1 MYHVTAT
8 AATPARL
15 ASGAGVYPA
24 TMPRWCVLVAAFLL
38 GVAAADGV
46 PPGGR
51 PIVLRITGRLAPTR
65 AAATGTIAALA
76 LEVRGEPTP
85 VRRWLGVTDA
95 RTLPRGDPIAG
106 QDLVQALLP
115 LGGRL
120 RISGPPPLLAR
131 LRRAP
136 VGSEVTLEGMGF
148 SGDRN
153 LLLTRVD
160 VTPPPAPP

>member
-1 MYHVTAT
+1 MYHVPAGV
-8 AATPARL
+8 ATPARL
-15 ASGAGVYPA
+15 VSDAGVYRA
-24 TMPRWCVLVAAFLL
+24 MMPHWGVLVAGLLL
-38 GVAAADGV
+38 GVVPAGGV

-51 PIVLRITGRLAPTR
+51 PIVLRITGRLAPTH
-65 AAATGTIAALA
+65 AAAAGTIAALA
-76 LEVRGEPTP
+76 LEVRGEPGP

-120 RISGPPPLLAR
+120 RVSGPPALLAR

-160 VTPPPAPP
+160 VTPPPAP

>member
-1 MYHVTAT
+1 
-8 AATPARL
+8 
-15 ASGAGVYPA
+15 
-24 TMPRWCVLVAAFLL
+24 MPRWCVLVAAFLL

-65 AAATGTIAALA
+65 AAATGTIAALV
-76 LEVRGEPTP
+76 LEVRGEPAP

-95 RTLPRGDPIAG
+95 RTLPRRDPVAG

-120 RISGPPPLLAR
+120 RVSGPPALLAR
-131 LRRAP
+131 LRQAP

-160 VTPPPAPP
+160 VTRPPPP

>member
-160 VTPPPAPP
+160 VTRPPPP

>member
-1 MYHVTAT
+1 MYHVTAG

-24 TMPRWCVLVAAFLL
+24 TMPRWGVLVAALFF
-38 GVAAADGV
+38 GVATADGV

-51 PIVLRITGRLAPTR
+51 PIVLRITGRLAPTH
-65 AAATGTIAALA
+65 AAATGT
-76 LEVRGEPTP
+76 
-85 VRRWLGVTDA
+85 TDA

-136 VGSEVTLEGMGF
+136 VGSEVTLAGMGF